1 MPLAYGT
8 PSDELG
14 PDSDTLR
21 PTLRSAA
28 IAPAVQASATAA
40 PSAQRTKFF
49 ISDSWGWSGGELDRR
64 QRCAGIQEVDRLEPD
79 APGAAALHE
88 AVETA
93 PGERHVALAAG
104 FDVQERRAQLADVGV
119 VPHHGRCLQHVL
131 AAACRML
138 RMRPRALQAL
148 DAQLQQ
154 QA

>member
-49 ISDSWGWSGGELDRR
+49 MGDSWWWSGKELDGG
-64 QRCAGIQEVDRLEPD
+64 QGCAGIQQVDTLEPD
-79 APGAAALHE
+79 APGAADLHE
-88 AVETA
+88 AVGTGA
-93 PGERHVALAAG
+93 REREVALAAG
-104 FDVQERRAQLADVGV
+104 FDVDERRAQLAEPGLVAHERG
-119 VPHHGRCLQHVL
+119 GLQHVL
-131 AAACRML
+131 GVAR
-138 RMRPRALQAL
+138 
-148 DAQLQQ
+148 
-154 QA
+154 